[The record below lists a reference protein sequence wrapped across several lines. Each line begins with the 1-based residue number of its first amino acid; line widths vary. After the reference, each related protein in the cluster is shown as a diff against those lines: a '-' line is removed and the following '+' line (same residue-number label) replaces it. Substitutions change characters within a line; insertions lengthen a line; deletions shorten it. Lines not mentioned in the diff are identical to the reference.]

1 MNVSRHQCTGCWLV
15 RLGRPI
21 KHEPYRMRHSKK
33 ERYYSI
39 EHCAEMLDLSQ
50 EFFRKRIR
58 LHQIT
63 YAKIG
68 KSVRIPESAL
78 YDLVE
83 VRKSAHDLVK
93 EKA

>member
-1 MNVSRHQCTGCWLV
+1 
-15 RLGRPI
+15 
-21 KHEPYRMRHSKK
+21 MRHSKK